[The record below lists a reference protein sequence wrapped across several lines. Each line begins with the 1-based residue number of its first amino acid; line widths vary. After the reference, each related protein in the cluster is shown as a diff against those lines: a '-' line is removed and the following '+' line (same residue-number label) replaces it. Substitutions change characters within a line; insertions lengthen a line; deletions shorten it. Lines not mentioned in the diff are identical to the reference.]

1 MKNTIDRIKSFLS
14 NNQKLLD
21 KDLYTVYRELKLKFE
36 LKLKECVEFKKKIRI
51 SNNEIGSIN

>member
-36 LKLKECVEFKKKIRI
+36 FKLKQCVELKKKFKTLKNK
-51 SNNEIGSIN
+51 S